1 MVAAIQQFSSVERSE
16 VTQPV
21 LPGQRYSC
29 WCNSSSISLLWDL
42 LPSQSGY
49 HQGHC
54 LVRSH
59 LKIKASVFP
68 PPVISLLW
76 SCDSH
81 HQIGTLQPENILISK
96 QSKFFAATFCLMLT
110 VQAFGFFSTIRSFFR
125 CWSWTPASCGGY
137 GAMADGPVFR
147 SQ

>member
-81 HQIGTLQPENILISK
+81 HQIGTLQPENILISQQTTIK
-96 QSKFFAATFCLMLT
+96 VFCCHLLSDVNCASFRVFLYDQKFFSLLELDSCVLWR
-110 VQAFGFFSTIRSFFR
+110 IRSH
-125 CWSWTPASCGGY
+125 G
-137 GAMADGPVFR
+137 
-147 SQ
+147 